1 MVVAVGWTEKQER
14 TVDRL
19 IRWEHPPSLPEGFEA
34 RVRDRLE
41 AGLAGVGVPFGPAGR
56 SETIWL
62 GKRRLSSH
70 ERCEGMFETHLLR
83 EEPPFEHN
91 PRSAAGSLFHEAI
104 RVDLLSGR
112 ELAFDA
118 ASREALGRVRRR
130 EPSFERFWEET
141 DRFDRADLLAEA
153 GRHLDIFRTAFP
165 PLARSWAPQP
175 EHQMRV
181 RLAGGRVAL
190 LGTPDLVLGRTWRL
204 IIDFKSGE
212 AWPEHAEDMRFYAL
226 LGLLWAGKAP
236 YRVATFFL
244 GSGQW
249 QAEDVGEETVER
261 AIERVVSAAG
271 TAVRLRAGGRP
282 ELRPGRH
289 CGWCARSQT
298 CPASSARREEV
309 KPSAAGPG

>member
-1 MVVAVGWTEKQER
+1 MGWTATQER

-19 IRWEHPPSLPEGFEA
+19 IRWDRPPDLPEGFEA

-41 AGLAGVGVPFGPAGR
+41 HGLAGAGVPFGPAGR
-56 SETIWL
+56 SEVIWL

-70 ERCEGMFETHLLR
+70 ERCEGMFQAQLLR

-91 PRSAAGSLFHEAI
+91 PRSAAGTLFHEAI

-112 ELAFDA
+112 ELAPDVA
-118 ASREALGRVRRR
+118 GREALRRVRRR
-130 EPSFERFWEET
+130 EASFERFWEAT
-141 DRFDRADLLAEA
+141 DRFDRADLLAGA
-153 GRHLDIFRTAFP
+153 ARHLDTFRTTFP
-165 PLARSWAPQP
+165 PLHRTWAPQP

-181 RLAGGRVAL
+181 RLAGGRVVL

-226 LGLLWAGKAP
+226 LALLWAGKAP
-236 YRVATFFL
+236 YRVATFLL

-249 QAEDVGEETVER
+249 QAEDVGEETLER
-261 AIERVVSAAG
+261 ATERVVAAAG
-271 TAVRLRAGGRP
+271 AAVRLQQGP
-282 ELRPGRH
+282 PVELRPGPH
-289 CGWCARSQT
+289 CGWCARSRT
-298 CPASSARREEV
+298 CLASSVPGEEV
-309 KPSAAGPG
+309 SGPAGVSS